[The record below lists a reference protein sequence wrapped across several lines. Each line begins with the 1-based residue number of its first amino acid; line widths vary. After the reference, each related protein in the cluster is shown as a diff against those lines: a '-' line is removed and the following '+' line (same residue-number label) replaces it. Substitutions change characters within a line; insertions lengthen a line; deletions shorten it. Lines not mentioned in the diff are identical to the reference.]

1 MTLVATQETWRT
13 ELAARE
19 SNGVSVRLF
28 WTRST
33 NIVTVTVSDATN
45 GEYFELVLDENER
58 ALDVFHHP
66 YAHAAARG
74 LEFRTAPR
82 LESEEV
88 TVDV

>member
-1 MTLVATQETWRT
+1 MTLVATQETWGT

-28 WTRST
+28 WSRST